1 MRAMALSGDGGV
13 MRTSLTSS
21 DGGTGTT
28 RILLVDD
35 HEISRA
41 AYRALLRAEGID
53 VVADLAASDH
63 ALAAARAL
71 RPDVAIVDVTPGAD
85 TGFGIARSLRAL
97 PDPPTVILTSTA
109 GRAEFGPA
117 TNGYR
122 FIAKADIR
130 AAAIARLTPATG
142 TDRPEPQ
149 NR

>member
-1 MRAMALSGDGGV
+1 

-85 TGFGIARSLRAL
+85 TGFGIARSSASARCSHGSAPSRRNVSSAARRRTRASVRRRCLRSHS
-97 PDPPTVILTSTA
+97 P
-109 GRAEFGPA
+109 
-117 TNGYR
+117 
-122 FIAKADIR
+122 
-130 AAAIARLTPATG
+130 
-142 TDRPEPQ
+142 
-149 NR
+149 